1 MLLIVR
7 RFLPVLLSAL
17 VAWSFAAAA
26 QTTDSTIWSCRD
38 KEGRTNVTNLP
49 EDTRGKNCRVIRQTR
64 VQVVPATGASP
75 AQPAAK
81 PGAKPASAPTAF
93 PKENSQA
100 RASARERQREI
111 LEQELAQEQKALD
124 QARKELEE
132 QESVRYGNEKN
143 YARVLERLQKYKD
156 AVGLHEKNVEAL
168 NQELTNLYR

>member
-7 RFLPVLLSAL
+7 RFLLVLLSAL
-17 VAWSFAAAA
+17 AAWPLVAAA
-26 QTTDSTIWSCRD
+26 QTTETTIWSCRD
-38 KEGRTNVTNLP
+38 KDGRTNVTNLA

-64 VQVVPATGASP
+64 VQVVPATTGAS
-75 AQPAAK
+75 AAKPAAK
-81 PGAKPASAPTAF
+81 PAPAPTAF

-156 AVGLHEKNVEAL
+156 AVSLHEKNVDAL